1 MFIEAVK
8 SVIDASKYDLII
20 RLIASGEVITKLC
33 KMRIREILAI
43 KRDELL
49 NGRTVSESRTLVVI
63 FTPVKLTDSKF
74 SQAVARYPLRLE
86 Q

>member
-20 RLIASGEVITKLC
+20 GLIASGAVITKLC
-33 KMRIREILAI
+33 KMRIREILAR
-43 KRDELL
+43 KRNELL

-63 FTPVKLTDSKF
+63 FTPVKLRDSNF
-74 SQAVARYPLRLE
+74 
-86 Q
+86 